1 MLNSK
6 CLLCAVTDIF
16 LSTAKVAIFVISSLQ
31 KAFFFD
37 LKYAKTF
44 TYTLC
49 WNKNGFLG
57 ILAFLIM

>member
-1 MLNSK
+1 MLVVCDNIVSLICCK
-6 CLLCAVTDIF
+6 I
-16 LSTAKVAIFVISSLQ
+16 AIFVISSLQ